1 MSFIFVPPK
10 YILPD
15 CGSYNFTINLNNVDF
30 PSPLSPKIILS
41 SVGLNIIFKLLNTGL
56 FLLYSNDTSLKTII
70 SLNIELSTSSMRSI
84 DTVVSLKLP

>member
-70 SLNIELSTSSMRSI
+70 SLNIELSTFLLSSL
-84 DTVVSLKLP
+84 SLFLSK